1 MAPSY
6 SGPAATSFMTHQAHS
21 QTYRVLARKY
31 RPSTF
36 ADLIGQEALVRTLAN
51 AFAIGRIAH
60 AFVLTG
66 VRGVGKTSTA
76 RIIAKALN
84 CVGPDGQGG
93 PTVSPCGGCEPCR
106 AIAEDRYVDVL
117 EIDGASHAGV
127 ANIRELTD
135 AVRYAPVAARTKV
148 YIIDEVHMLSKEA
161 FNALLKTL
169 EEPPPNVTF
178 IFATTE
184 VRKVPVTVLSRCQR
198 FDLRRVD
205 ADVLIAH
212 LGGVAKQED
221 VAVADAALALIAR
234 AAEGSVRDGLS
245 LLDQAIAFADGE
257 VSETQV
263 RDMLGLADR
272 AQVIDLFECTVKGDP
287 AGALAILRGQYDYG
301 ADPTIVINDLLEFT
315 HWLTR
320 LKIARGAAD
329 DLAATEAERV
339 RGQEMAQKL
348 TLPELT
354 RTWQLLL
361 KGFVETRDAPSP
373 IDAAEMVLIRLAYAA
388 DLPAP
393 ADLVRS
399 LKDGA
404 AAPGGSG
411 EAAAPVTP
419 SPPAPSSEHSAG
431 AAPSAGPAA
440 GLATAPQAHLET
452 APSAAAQGPVVESFG
467 AAVELAREHRE
478 GKLYAHLRRDVH
490 LVRFAPC
497 QIDVRLTDDAPRSLP
512 NDLAAFLSRITEQR
526 WVVSVVQREAGEPTV
541 QQQEDDAAANARSA
555 AEEHPLV
562 KKVLEVFPGAHIKAV
577 RDLRP
582 HAAADDRAALDDP
595 TTDGEPEA

>member
-1 MAPSY
+1 MSD
-6 SGPAATSFMTHQAHS
+6 QAHS

-36 ADLIGQEALVRTLAN
+36 ADLIGQEAMVRTLAN

-60 AFVLTG
+60 AFILTG

-93 PTVSPCGGCEPCR
+93 PTVAPCGVCEPCL
-106 AIAEDRYVDVL
+106 AIAEDCYVDVL

-135 AVRYAPVAARTKV
+135 GVRYAPVSARTKV
-148 YIIDEVHMLSKEA
+148 YIIDEVHRLSKEA

-198 FDLRRVD
+198 FDLRRIES
-205 ADVLIAH
+205 DVLIAH
-212 LGGVAKQED
+212 LGGVAKKEE

-257 VSETQV
+257 VTEAQV

-272 AQVIDLFECTVKGDP
+272 ARVIDLFACAMTGDA
-287 AGALAILRGQYDYG
+287 AGALAILRDQYDYG
-301 ADPTIVINDLLEFT
+301 ADPAVVLGDLLEFT

-320 LKIARGAAD
+320 LKVAASAAD
-329 DLAATEAERV
+329 DLAATEAERL

-348 TLPELT
+348 TLAELT

-361 KGFVETRDAPSP
+361 KGLGETRSAPSP
-373 IDAAEMVLIRLAYAA
+373 IDAAEMVLVRLTYAA
-388 DLPAP
+388 DLPSP
-393 ADLVRS
+393 ADLVRR
-399 LKDGA
+399 LKDGDAAPSGGTTSA
-404 AAPGGSG
+404 AAPAGAPAVATSTQASG
-411 EAAAPVTP
+411 QTPTVAPAAQLGVAP
-419 SPPAPSSEHSAG
+419 SPRMEEVAEAVPEAPR
-431 AAPSAGPAA
+431 
-440 GLATAPQAHLET
+440 
-452 APSAAAQGPVVESFG
+452 VDSFR
-467 AAVELAREHRE
+467 AAVELARVQRE
-478 GKLYAHLRRDVH
+478 GELYAHLRRDVH
-490 LVRFAPC
+490 LVRFEGR
-497 QIDVRLTDDAPRSLP
+497 QIDVRLTGEAPKSLP
-512 NDLAAFLSRITEQR
+512 NDLAAFLSRVTGAR
-526 WVVSVVQREAGEPTV
+526 WVVSVVPRQTGEPTL
-541 QQQEDDAAANARSA
+541 QEQEDAAAADARA
-555 AEEHPLV
+555 AASEHPLV
-562 KKVLEVFPGAHIKAV
+562 KKALEIFPGAEIKAV
-577 RDLRP
+577 HDLAP
-582 HAAADDRAALDDP
+582 NAVTVDGAALATNP
-595 TTDGEPEA
+595 ATDGEPGA

>member
-1 MAPSY
+1 MSD
-6 SGPAATSFMTHQAHS
+6 QANS

-36 ADLIGQEALVRTLAN
+36 ADLIGQEALVRTLGN

-60 AFVLTG
+60 AFIMTG

-84 CVGPDGQGG
+84 CVGPDGRGG
-93 PTVSPCGGCEPCR
+93 PTVSPCGVCEPCR
-106 AIAEDRYVDVL
+106 AIAEDRHVDVL

-135 AVRYAPVAARTKV
+135 GVRYAPASARTKV
-148 YIIDEVHMLSKEA
+148 YIIDEIHMLSKEA

-205 ADVLIAH
+205 ADVLIGH
-212 LGGVAKQED
+212 LGGIAKLEG

-257 VSETQV
+257 VSEAQV

-272 AQVIDLFECTVKGDP
+272 AQLIDLFECTMTGDA

-301 ADPTIVINDLLEFT
+301 ADPVIVLNDLLEFT

-320 LKIARGAAD
+320 LKIAKRASD

-339 RGQEMAQKL
+339 RGQEIAQKL

-361 KGFVETRDAPSP
+361 KGLVETRDAPSP

-388 DLPAP
+388 DLPSP

-399 LKDGA
+399 LKDGSAAGDAPASAAPASSGPPA
-404 AAPGGSG
+404 AASAPASAAHASG
-411 EAAAPVTP
+411 QVAAAGQAVGVAT
-419 SPPAPSSEHSAG
+419 APEAQVQ
-431 AAPSAGPAA
+431 
-440 GLATAPQAHLET
+440 TAPQAT
-452 APSAAAQGPVVESFG
+452 AKAAPEAAPVANFR
-467 AAVELAREHRE
+467 AAVELAHEHRE
-478 GKLYAHLRRDVH
+478 GALYTHLRRDVH
-490 LVRFAPC
+490 LVRFAPG

-512 NDLAAFLSRITEQR
+512 NDLAAFLTRMTGQR
-526 WVVSVVQREAGEPTV
+526 WVVSVAQREAGEPTL
-541 QQQEDDAAANARSA
+541 QQQDDEAVAGARAA

-562 KKVLEVFPGAHIKAV
+562 KKALEIFPGAEIKAV
-577 RDLRP
+577 HDLRP
-582 HAAADDRAALDDP
+582 AGATADDPGAPAEP
-595 TTDGEPEA
+595 TTDGETGV